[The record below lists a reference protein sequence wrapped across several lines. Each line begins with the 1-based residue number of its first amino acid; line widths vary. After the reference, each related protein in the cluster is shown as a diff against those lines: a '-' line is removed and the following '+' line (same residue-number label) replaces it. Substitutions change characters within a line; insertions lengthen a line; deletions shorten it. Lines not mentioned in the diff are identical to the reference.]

1 MATSTLPAGY
11 SKPAT
16 DDAVEIDLKS
26 PAVAAALA
34 WILPGLGHVYQGRIG
49 KGILFFVCV
58 FGTFCYGMLL
68 GNGKVVYAATPDVLS
83 REFLQRWQYACQ
95 IGIGM
100 PAVPAYLQALHDPTG
115 RDPLWNGF
123 MAPPKKQV
131 VDATDDSGNI
141 SQQPDEAA
149 KWVVDGHPDYE
160 VGTVYTVI
168 AGLLNL
174 LVICDAYA
182 GPLVLGHGKGKD
194 SPDEGDGESSDADGA
209 GKRSKK
215 KEKVKAGGN
224 KS

>member
-1 MATSTLPAGY
+1 R
-11 SKPAT
+11 PAT
-16 DDAVEIDLKS
+16 DDAVEIDLRR
-26 PAVAAALA
+26 PGVAAALA
-34 WILPGLGHVYQGRIG
+34 WLLPGLGHIYQGRIG

-68 GNGKVVYAATPDVLS
+68 GNGKVVYAATPEVLS

-100 PAVPAYLQALHDPTG
+100 PAMPAYLQVLHDPTG

-123 MAPPKKQV
+123 MAPPQKGLIS
-131 VDATDDSGNI
+131 ATDDSGNI
-141 SQQPDEAA
+141 SEQPDEAA
-149 KWVVDGHPDYE
+149 KWTVDWHPDYE

-182 GPLVLGHGKGKD
+182 GPLVLGHGKGKED
-194 SPDEGDGESSDADGA
+194 SPDDEGEGSDGDDSAGSS
-209 GKRSKK
+209 KRAKK
-215 KEKVKAGGN
+215 QKKAKAGG
-224 KS
+224 KTS